1 MDQSED
7 YSDSDSKNSKERR
20 ASRESLQSQK
30 ELEKSENERET
41 KIEITVEKEE
51 ENALLEEKLEIGN
64 QNDDCSN
71 VESAENDLKHID
83 EDWKLY

>member
-7 YSDSDSKNSKERR
+7 YSDSDSKNLKERR
-20 ASRESLQSQK
+20 ASRESLPSQK
-30 ELEKSENERET
+30 ELEKSVNERAT

-64 QNDDCSN
+64 QNNDCRN
-71 VESAENDLKHID
+71 LESAENDLKHID
-83 EDWKLY
+83 ED